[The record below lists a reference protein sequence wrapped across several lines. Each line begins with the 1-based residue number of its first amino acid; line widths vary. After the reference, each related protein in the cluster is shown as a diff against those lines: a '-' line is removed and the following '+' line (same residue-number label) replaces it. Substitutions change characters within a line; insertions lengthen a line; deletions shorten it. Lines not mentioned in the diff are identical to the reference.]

1 MGHCRRNSRP
11 GIVPPHLLTT
21 HHDHKF
27 VPLLFSS
34 TPSGAQTIPSSIVP
48 GTRCCTGIL
57 MFMLTTLYI
66 ERHCTNTGQHDSSA
80 AAAACR
86 PASTDPHASRVSVLA
101 FGADPLGHVDSTNAI
116 QAALDS
122 FGGRGGIVDVPSGR
136 FRCDAQLV
144 VPPSV
149 TLIGACL
156 FASRNSLML
165 LGSPTRVSMCC
176 HPARRQYP
184 ARQQHPISHTEHA
197 A

>member
-48 GTRCCTGIL
+48 GTRCCTVL

-86 PASTDPHASRVSVLA
+86 PPPPTPCFLA
-101 FGADPLGHVDSTNAI
+101 T
-116 QAALDS
+116 LDS

-165 LGSPTRVSMCC
+165 LGSPPRVSMCC